1 MTIAAQPGG
10 SYIDADVSADLAAA
24 ALDMARRFHNG
35 ATLWVISPQWE
46 PHAHHV
52 AVEFVHPVIMGKRA
66 LPSVALVDPDPV
78 AQARVASQPG
88 DLLIAVASADE
99 PAVIDAMR
107 RAQAWGVLTLW
118 IGSGPRPQA
127 GAANHILWID
137 SDDPMVPATGTFVLL
152 YHLLWEL
159 THVCFEHPGLLKP
172 DADECT
178 DEVCVTCSDEG
189 RLGEVLVEPADA
201 TSSALVRTAAGEE
214 WVDVTMLGDVAP
226 NDLVLVHAGSGDH
239 PAGRHRSGGAPM
251 TESENTGF
259 LYPFIESEET
269 DATSLLD
276 DLAASARG
284 KAAESARLQGESL
297 DEYRDALTRRGNRDG
312 RAIPPGRTAVHI
324 RQRRQFHRRR
334 DAGIAVQPACARPS
348 GRGVVAGRRQ
358 RRGDRARQRCRI
370 RSDLQAP
377 DHRPRPRAGH
387 RDRVVDVGQLG
398 GSDDGDHRGEAA
410 RPADDRLLRT

>member
-1 MTIAAQPGG
+1 MTITAQPGG
-10 SYIDADVSADLAAA
+10 SYIDADLSADLAAA
-24 ALDMARRFHNG
+24 ALDMARRFHSG

-66 LPSVALVDPDPV
+66 LPSVALIEPDPV

-99 PAVIDAMR
+99 PAVLDAMR

-118 IGSGPRPQA
+118 IGAGPRPQP

-172 DADECT
+172 DADECS
-178 DEVCVTCSDEG
+178 DDVCVTCSDEG
-189 RLGEVLVEPADA
+189 RLGEVLVEPSDA

-226 NDLVLVHAGSGDH
+226 NDLVLVHAG
-239 PAGRHRSGGAPM
+239 AAITR
-251 TESENTGF
+251 
-259 LYPFIESEET
+259 
-269 DATSLLD
+269 LD
-276 DLAASARG
+276 DIG
-284 KAAESARLQGESL
+284 QGVS
-297 DEYRDALTRRGNRDG
+297 R
-312 RAIPPGRTAVHI
+312 
-324 RQRRQFHRRR
+324 
-334 DAGIAVQPACARPS
+334 
-348 GRGVVAGRRQ
+348 
-358 RRGDRARQRCRI
+358 
-370 RSDLQAP
+370 
-377 DHRPRPRAGH
+377 
-387 RDRVVDVGQLG
+387 
-398 GSDDGDHRGEAA
+398 
-410 RPADDRLLRT
+410 